1 MRTNRFYEERTL
13 DLRELWKKAGRTPP
27 GSIQELPREG
37 DSVNGRRIPAQQ
49 AKPQP
54 EGQR

>member
-13 DLRELWKKAGRTPP
+13 DLRELWKKAGRTAP

-37 DSVNGRRIPAQQ
+37 DSVNGSAQTGAANQ
-49 AKPQP
+49 AAA
-54 EGQR
+54 GR